1 MPKSHI
7 YEKKKEIIGSEINSH
22 RQPESNQSQNKSTEI
37 KQACLTHSFFTQN
50 AKSSCKTPSVQV
62 TGVLRNWFMLTY
74 SRGTRY
80 PESASSIHTTSSQ
93 DLLPACQQILY
104 FNLRSIQTGQNWC
117 RTRRGASC
125 TTTSTLKF
133 MITTPQ
139 GGVNQCCVYGFI
151 SLNASCDLLSR
162 LQGRWVAGVHR
173 LIYCLCD
180 EQDDS

>member
-7 YEKKKEIIGSEINSH
+7 YEKTRLSGQEINSH

-37 KQACLTHSFFTQN
+37 KQARLTHSFVTQN

-62 TGVLRNWFMLTY
+62 IGVLRNWFMLTY
-74 SRGTRY
+74 SRETRY
-80 PESASSIHTTSSQ
+80 PESASSIHTTSLQ
-93 DLLPACQQILY
+93 DLLPARQQILY
-104 FNLRSIQTGQNWC
+104 FNLRSIQTGQNRC
-117 RTRRGASC
+117 RTRCRASC
-125 TTTSTLKF
+125 RTTSTLEF

-139 GGVNQCCVYGFI
+139 GEVNQCCVYGFI

-162 LQGRWVAGVHR
+162 LWGRWVAGVHR
-173 LIYCLCD
+173 LIHCLCD